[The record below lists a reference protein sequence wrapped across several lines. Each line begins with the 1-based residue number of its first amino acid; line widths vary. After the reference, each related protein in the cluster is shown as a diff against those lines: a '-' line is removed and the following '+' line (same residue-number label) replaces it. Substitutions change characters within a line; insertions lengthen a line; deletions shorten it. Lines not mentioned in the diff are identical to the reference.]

1 LKLNSLLSSDA
12 QSIIKIYK
20 NKKMK
25 KTILLIALVT
35 VTGSIFAKQSVST
48 SNTAKLAAVPGDKVG
63 PKKTTTSGTISFNAT
78 TAKDSKPKGE
88 NKTVIAAVDIL
99 KGTVAFEVIIKNFS
113 FENPMMQEHFNSPVW
128 MDSEKFP
135 TATFKGKLS
144 NLAAINFKKDGTYTA
159 QVAGDLTI
167 HGVTKTVTT
176 SGSISVSGASIKLAS
191 DFTVLLGDYGINGPA
206 IAAGKVATETK
217 VSVSAEMK

>member
-1 LKLNSLLSSDA
+1 
-12 QSIIKIYK
+12 
-20 NKKMK
+20 MK

-35 VTGSIFAKQSVST
+35 VTGSIFAKLPVST
-48 SNTAKLAAVPGDKVG
+48 SNTTRLAAIPGDKAG

-176 SGSISVSGASIKLAS
+176 TGSISVSGASIKLAS

>member
-1 LKLNSLLSSDA
+1 
-12 QSIIKIYK
+12 
-20 NKKMK
+20 MK
-25 KTILLIALVT
+25 KTILFIALVT

-48 SNTAKLAAVPGDKVG
+48 SNTAKSAAVPGDKAG
-63 PKKTTTSGTISFNAT
+63 PKKTTTSGTIGFNAT
-78 TAKDSKPKGE
+78 TAKDAKPKAE
-88 NKTVIAAVDIL
+88 NKTVIATVDIL
-99 KGTVAFEVIIKNFS
+99 KGSVAFEVIIKNFS
-113 FENPMMQEHFNSPVW
+113 FENPMMQDHFNSPVW

-135 TATFKGKLS
+135 TATFKGNLT
-144 NLAAINFKKDGTYTA
+144 NLAAINFKKDGTYAA

-167 HGVTKTVTT
+167 HGVTKAVTT
-176 SGSISVSGASIKLAS
+176 AGSISVSGAAIKLAS

>member
-1 LKLNSLLSSDA
+1 
-12 QSIIKIYK
+12 
-20 NKKMK
+20 MK

-35 VTGSIFAKQSVST
+35 VTGSIFAKLPVST
-48 SNTAKLAAVPGDKVG
+48 STTTKLAAVPGDKAG

-78 TAKDSKPKGE
+78 TAKDAKPKAE
-88 NKTVIAAVDIL
+88 NKTVIATVDIMR
-99 KGTVAFEVIIKNFS
+99 GTVAFEVIVKNFS

-135 TATFKGKLS
+135 TATFKGNLT

-167 HGVTKTVTT
+167 HGVTKTVT
-176 SGSISVSGASIKLAS
+176 SAGSISVSGASIKIAS

-206 IAAGKVATETK
+206 IAAGKVATESK

>member
-1 LKLNSLLSSDA
+1 MRNQQLKF
-12 QSIIKIYK
+12 IKK
-20 NKKMK
+20 NNMK

-35 VTGSIFAKQSVST
+35 VTGSIFAKLPVST
-48 SNTAKLAAVPGDKVG
+48 SNTTRLAAIPGDKAG

-78 TAKDSKPKGE
+78 TAKDAKPKGE
-88 NKTVIAAVDIL
+88 NKTVIATVDIL

-113 FENPMMQEHFNSPVW
+113 FENPMMQDHFNSAVW

-135 TATFKGKLS
+135 TATFKGNLS

>member
-1 LKLNSLLSSDA
+1 
-12 QSIIKIYK
+12 
-20 NKKMK
+20 
-25 KTILLIALVT
+25 
-35 VTGSIFAKQSVST
+35 
-48 SNTAKLAAVPGDKVG
+48 
-63 PKKTTTSGTISFNAT
+63 
-78 TAKDSKPKGE
+78 
-88 NKTVIAAVDIL
+88 
-99 KGTVAFEVIIKNFS
+99 
-113 FENPMMQEHFNSPVW
+113 

-135 TATFKGKLS
+135 TATFKGNLS

-159 QVAGDLTI
+159 QVTGDLTI

>member
-176 SGSISVSGASIKLAS
+176 TGSISVSGASIKLAS